1 MARALRLFVA
11 ILALAVPAAA
21 AGEAIRQFTTE
32 IYLETED
39 AFSVVEKITYDF
51 GDQRRHG
58 IFRDIPVR
66 YGRGRAADYRISLDV
81 ESVTDESGIEQP
93 FRTSTQGRNL
103 RIRIGDPNR
112 TVTGTKGYV
121 IRYRVE
127 RGILYFED
135 HDELYWNATGTEWP
149 VPIDR
154 AEAEV
159 FLPEGAPPELLAFN
173 CFTGPMGAVGSDCVE
188 RVSSGIVFFETTR
201 PLRGREGLTVAVWL
215 PKGVVVEPTALEKLL
230 SRLGDYLSPWTLLPL
245 AIFLVLLHLWR
256 NRGRDPGGR
265 DAIPV
270 AYQAPEGMTPAE
282 LGTVLDEKVDMEDIT
297 SSILDLA
304 VRGYLE
310 IEESESTKFLF
321 FSDRDYALIKKR
333 EPDESLR
340 PHERLLLSHLFGS
353 ERSVTISSLKEKF
366 YKYLPEIR
374 TSLYKQLS
382 GPRGYFPVSP
392 DRVRKGYAVAG
403 AILLG
408 LGVLLFGPFSQTVPG
423 IAVFASGA
431 ITLLFSR
438 IMPRRTRRGR
448 KAYEEIL
455 GFKEFVTRVDADRL
469 ERMGGRSV
477 EQFEAVLPYAIVLG
491 VADQWADAFAGIYTQ
506 PPSWYHSPRYTHGFA
521 PRLFVGDL
529 GRSLGTMGQ
538 TMRSSPRS
546 SGGSGGSSFGGGG
559 FSGGGFGGGGGG
571 SW

>member
-1 MARALRLFVA
+1 MTRALRL
-11 ILALAVPAAA
+11 ILAVLALGIPAAA
-21 AGEAIRQFTTE
+21 SGEMIRLFTTE

-39 AFSVVEKITYDF
+39 AFTVVEKITYDF
-51 GDQRRHG
+51 GEQQRHG
-58 IFRDIPVR
+58 IFREIPVR
-66 YGRGRAADYRISLDV
+66 YGRGRGADYRISLDV
-81 ESVTDESGIEQP
+81 ESVTDESGIDQP
-93 FRTSTQGRNL
+93 YQTSTSGRNL

-112 TVTGTKGYV
+112 KVTGTKGYV

-135 HDELYWNATGTEWP
+135 HDELYWNATGTDWP
-149 VPIDR
+149 VAIDR

-159 FLPEGAPPELLAFN
+159 FLPEGAPLELLAFK

-188 RVSSGIVFFETTR
+188 RASNGIVSFATDR

-215 PKGVVVEPTALEKLL
+215 PKGVLIEPTALEKLL
-230 SRLGDYLSPWTLLPL
+230 SRISDYLSPWTLLPL
-245 AIFLVLLHLWR
+245 GTFLVLLYLWR
-256 NRGRDPGGR
+256 SRGRDPRGR

-270 AYQAPEGMTPAE
+270 VYQAPDGMTPAE
-282 LGTVLDEKVDMEDIT
+282 LGTVVDEKVDMEDIT

-310 IEESESTKFLF
+310 IEELDATKFLF
-321 FSDRDYALIKKR
+321 FSDRDYALVKKR
-333 EPDESLR
+333 ELDASLR

-353 ERSVTISSLKEKF
+353 GSRVTISALKEKF
-366 YKYLPEIR
+366 YEHLPEIR

-392 DRVRKGYAVAG
+392 DRVRKGYAIAG
-403 AILLG
+403 AVLLG
-408 LGVLLFGPFSQTVPG
+408 LGVLLFAFFSRTIPG
-423 IAVFASGA
+423 VALFASGA

-438 IMPRRTRRGR
+438 VMPRRTRRGR
-448 KAYEEIL
+448 KAYEKIL
-455 GFKEFVTRVDADRL
+455 GFKEFVERVDADRL
-469 ERMGGRSV
+469 ERMGGGSV
-477 EQFEAVLPYAIVLG
+477 GQFEEVLPYAIVLG
-491 VADQWADAFAGIYTQ
+491 VADAWADAFAGIYTE

-538 TMRSSPRS
+538 TMRSSPQS
-546 SGGSGGSSFGGGG
+546 SGSGSSGFSGGGS
-559 FSGGGFGGGGGG
+559 SGGGFGGGGGG

>member
-11 ILALAVPAAA
+11 ILALGAPAGA
-21 AGEAIRQFTTE
+21 AGEAIRQFTTK

-51 GDQRRHG
+51 GNQQRRG
-58 IFRDIPVR
+58 IYRDIPVR

-81 ESVTDESGIEQP
+81 ESVTDESGIDQP
-93 FRTSTQGRNL
+93 FRISTQGRNL

-112 TVTGTKGYV
+112 TLTGTKVYV

-135 HDELYWNATGTEWP
+135 HDELYWNATGTEWQ
-149 VPIDR
+149 VPIER
-154 AEAEV
+154 AESEV
-159 FLPEGAPPELLAFN
+159 FLPEGTPLELLDFQ
-173 CFTGPMGAVGSDCVE
+173 CFTGPMGAIGSDCVE
-188 RVSSGIVFFETTR
+188 RVSSGIVFFETIR
-201 PLRGREGLTVAVWL
+201 PLCGGEGLTVAVWL
-215 PKGVVVEPTALEKLL
+215 PKGVVIEPTALEKLL
-230 SRLGDYLSPWTLLPL
+230 SRIGDYLNPWTLLPL
-245 AIFLVLLHLWR
+245 ATFLFLLYLWR
-256 NRGRDPGGR
+256 SRGRDPRGR

-282 LGTVLDEKVDMEDIT
+282 LGTVVDEKVDMEDIT

-304 VRGYLE
+304 VRGFLE
-310 IEESESTKFLF
+310 IEEVDSTKFLF
-321 FSDRDYALIKKR
+321 FSERDYALIKKG

-340 PHERLLLSHLFGS
+340 AHERLLLSHLFGS
-353 ERSVTISSLKEKF
+353 GSRVTISSLKEKF
-366 YKYLPEIR
+366 YQHLPEIR
-374 TSLYKQLS
+374 SALYKQLS

-423 IAVFASGA
+423 IALAASGA

-448 KAYEEIL
+448 KTYEEIL
-455 GFKEFVTRVDADRL
+455 GFKEFVERVDADRL

-477 EQFEAVLPYAIVLG
+477 DQFEAVLPYAIVLG
-491 VADQWADAFAGIYTQ
+491 VADAWADAFAGIYTQ

-546 SGGSGGSSFGGGG
+546 SGSGGSSFGGGG

>member
-1 MARALRLFVA
+1 MVCALRLFLAV
-11 ILALAVPAAA
+11 LALGIPAAA

-39 AFSVVEKITYDF
+39 AFTVVEKITYDF
-51 GDQRRHG
+51 GNQQRHG

-66 YGRGRAADYRISLDV
+66 YGRGRAADYQISLDV
-81 ESVTDESGIEQP
+81 ESVTDESGIAQP
-93 FRTSTQGRNL
+93 YRTSTKGRNL

-112 TVTGTKGYV
+112 KVTGTKGYV

-159 FLPEGAPPELLAFN
+159 FLPEGAPPDLLAFN

-188 RVSSGIVFFETTR
+188 RVSAGIVFFETNR
-201 PLRGREGLTVAVWL
+201 PLRGGEGLTVAVWL
-215 PKGVVVEPTALEKLL
+215 PKGVLIEPTALEKLL
-230 SRLGDYLSPWTLLPL
+230 SRIGDYLSPWTLLPL
-245 AIFLVLLHLWR
+245 VTFLVLFHLWR
-256 NRGRDPGGR
+256 SRGRDPRGR

-282 LGTVLDEKVDMEDIT
+282 LGTVVDEKVDMEDIT

-304 VRGYLE
+304 VRGFLE
-310 IEESESTKFLF
+310 IEELDATKFLF
-321 FSDRDYALIKKR
+321 FSDRDYALIRKR
-333 EPDESLR
+333 EPDASLR

-353 ERSVTISSLKEKF
+353 GSRVTISSLKEEF
-366 YKYLPEIR
+366 YEHLPEIR

-392 DRVRKGYAVAG
+392 DRVRKGYAIAG
-403 AILLG
+403 AVLLG
-408 LGVLLFGPFSQTVPG
+408 LGVLLFAFLSQTIPG
-423 IAVFASGA
+423 VAFFASGA
-431 ITLLFSR
+431 IILLFSR
-438 IMPRRTRRGR
+438 VMPRRTRRGR

-455 GFKEFVTRVDADRL
+455 GFKEFVKKVDADRL
-469 ERMGGRSV
+469 ERMGGGSV
-477 EQFEAVLPYAIVLG
+477 DQFEAVLPYAIVLG
-491 VADQWADAFAGIYTQ
+491 VADAWADAFAGIYTQ
-506 PPSWYHSPRYTHGFA
+506 PPSWYHSPRYGHGFA

-538 TMRSSPRS
+538 TMRSSPQS
-546 SGGSGGSSFGGGG
+546 SGSGGSSFGGGG